1 MRADIVM
8 AAPCMMGIVVTAL
21 SVRGSGGERERER
34 ERKGKGKIDG
44 WFHERQGVGNL
55 H

>member
-1 MRADIVM
+1 MYDGYRSRGFVRA
-8 AAPCMMGIVVTAL
+8 
-21 SVRGSGGERERER
+21 GERRGEGEG
-34 ERKGKGKIDG
+34 EGGKGKIDG